1 MVNENF
7 TKTTKDFTKIRV
19 NILVGSEELGQAF
32 KRFLR
37 YIFDI
42 DKVNI
47 LLLGQTIILSQE
59 MLHADFWLIEAFH
72 PFEPN
77 NPEGFRT
84 AYKLAGKTKNL
95 LLFLSTPEGFPK
107 EGNFWCSLI
116 IKNLAEKMKETMH
129 ASIPQKEEFEHLAE
143 KWPALMY
150 EPKRHHH

>member
-1 MVNENF
+1 MQ
-7 TKTTKDFTKIRV
+7 V
-19 NILVGSEELGQAF
+19 NILIGTKELGQAF
-32 KRFLR
+32 KRFLK
-37 YIFDI
+37 YAFDI
-42 DKVNI
+42 DKVNM
-47 LLLGQTIILSQE
+47 LLLGQTKGLSQK
-59 MLHADFWLIEAFH
+59 LLQADFWLIEAFH

-84 AYKLAGKTKNL
+84 AYKLAGKTKLL

-107 EGNFWCSLI
+107 EGDFWCSFI
-116 IKNLAEKMKETMH
+116 IKNLAKKIKDIMY

>member
-1 MVNENF
+1 MQ
-7 TKTTKDFTKIRV
+7 V
-19 NILVGSEELGQAF
+19 NILIGTKELGQAF

-42 DKVNI
+42 DKVKI

-59 MLHADFWLIEAFH
+59 MLQADLWLIEAFH

-84 AYKLAGKTKNL
+84 AYKLAGKTKIL

-107 EGNFWCSLI
+107 EGQFWCNLLDHNLVER
-116 IKNLAEKMKETMH
+116 IKKATNG
-129 ASIPQKEEFEHLAE
+129 SIPKKEDFEYLIQL
-143 KWPALMY
+143 WPTLIND
-150 EPKRHHH
+150 PKSHHQHHK